1 MGWFGKRR
9 SEKKQNPYQTP
20 AGGANPNPTHKAYG
34 GGDKKGKIGSKGNH
48 GSAAVIASAA
58 AASAAASSSASA
70 CSGGGGCC

>member
-9 SEKKQNPYQTP
+9 SEKKQNTYQTP
-20 AGGANPNPTHKAYG
+20 AGAANPTHKTYG
-34 GGDKKGKIGSKGNH
+34 SEDTKSKIGSKGNH